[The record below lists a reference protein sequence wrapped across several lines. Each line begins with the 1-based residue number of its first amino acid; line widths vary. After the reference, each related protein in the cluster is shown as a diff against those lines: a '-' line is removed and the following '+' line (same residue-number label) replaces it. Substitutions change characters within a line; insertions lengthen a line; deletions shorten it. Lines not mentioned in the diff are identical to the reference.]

1 MKTIQILHAALMT
14 VVLSAIGLGAHGDF
28 KAADA
33 AAPAPAPQAPA
44 QAPQSPPP
52 AAEAAPA
59 AALAPAPAGAADIMN
74 DPEIKKQL
82 EGKTPQE
89 AQTWGATMA
98 AKGLKRLPYDDL
110 VTWNDVRTKLA
121 AASPAVCAGFWKGGT
136 DPAQFQK
143 ALASLSKEDMDRW
156 TMLQLKALSLE
167 AKNAPFQP
175 SQPED
180 IPQLTKLVMAELKED
195 DRAKFQTLAA
205 KGANI
210 SDDEACWLMTAMLQH
225 ATSNAGDQATKD
237 RSLRAFAALGSPK

>member
-1 MKTIQILHAALMT
+1 MKTIQILHTALMT
-14 VVLSAIGLGAHGDF
+14 VVFSAIGLGAHGDF

-52 AAEAAPA
+52 AAPA
-59 AALAPAPAGAADIMN
+59 AAADIMN

-143 ALASLSKEDMDRW
+143 ALASLSKDDMDRW

-180 IPQLTKLVMAELKED
+180 IPQLTKLVMAELKEE

-237 RSLRAFAALGSPK
+237 RALRAFAALGSPK